1 LQSRTPEAVRGRV
14 MGVVSTGFS
23 LGTLGGLWTGAM
35 AALVGDIRLG
45 IAIGPCIMI
54 LVVLGLLVSQ
64 PVFRTL
70 AEVE

>member
-1 LQSRTPEAVRGRV
+1 
-14 MGVVSTGFS
+14 
-23 LGTLGGLWTGAM
+23 M

-64 PVFRTL
+64 SVFRTL